1 MTMKAVRLYAKGDL
15 RVENVSRP
23 PSPPAGWV
31 RVNVTFAGICGSDL
45 HNFKTGQ
52 WITRAPSIAG
62 HEFTG
67 TVTEIGTGTSTLTV
81 GDVVTADSRF
91 WCGDCGPCQEGK
103 RQLCERLGFIGE
115 ACDGCFAE
123 EIILPEKLLHK
134 IPATLAPQIAA
145 TAEPF
150 AVALHAVRRLGFEKN
165 EPVLVAGCG
174 PIGGFA
180 AVILAHLG
188 FGPILV
194 ADQNEKRATLV
205 ASVTAARIVSLDQKQ
220 IHYALQG
227 RGVKAAI
234 EATGSVAALRALI
247 TCVSGGAS
255 IALVGIS
262 RGLLEID
269 PNILVERELSLIGC
283 HAFQNELP
291 DAITLLPD
299 CARMIA
305 QLIDREITLREVP
318 DAYAR
323 IAAGNAD
330 GLKTLIRINA
340 SE

>member
-1 MTMKAVRLYAKGDL
+1 MKAARLYAKGDL
-15 RVENVSRP
+15 RVENVPRP
-23 PSPPAGWV
+23 PSPQAGWV
-31 RVNVTFAGICGSDL
+31 KVSVTFAGICGSDL

-67 TVTEIGTGTSTLTV
+67 TVTEIGKGTSTLKV
-81 GDVVTADSRF
+81 GDVVAADSRF
-91 WCGDCGPCQEGK
+91 WCGECGPCQEGK
-103 RQLCERLGFIGE
+103 QQLCEKLGFIGE

-123 EIILPEKLLHK
+123 EIILPEKLLHRV
-134 IPATLAPQIAA
+134 PATLAPQIAA

-150 AVALHAVRRLGFEKN
+150 AVALHAVRRLRLEKN
-165 EPVLVAGCG
+165 EPVLIAGCG

-180 AVILAHLG
+180 AVILSHLG
-188 FGPILV
+188 IGPILV
-194 ADQNEKRATLV
+194 ADKNEKRAKLV
-205 ASVTAARIVSLDQKQ
+205 ASVTAARIVILDQKH
-220 IHYALQG
+220 IHHVLQA

-262 RGLLEID
+262 HGVLEID
-269 PNILVERELSLIGC
+269 PNLLVERELSLIGC

-291 DAITLLPD
+291 DAIALLPE
-299 CARMIA
+299 CAAMIA
-305 QLIDREITLREVP
+305 QLIDREITLDEVP

-323 IAAGNAD
+323 IAAGKAD
-330 GLKTLIRINA
+330 GLKTLIRISA
-340 SE
+340 SK